1 MAKEL
6 IDSMASKKV
15 GVAMAAVIA
24 MAMAPDLPINTIV
37 AMAVVACVHT
47 VCQTVID
54 MKQGRVPPPST

>member
-24 MAMAPDLPINTIV
+24 MAMTPDLPINTIV
-37 AMAVVACVHT
+37 AMAVVVCVHCT
-47 VCQTVID
+47 CQTIID
-54 MKQGRVPPPST
+54 MKQGRVPTT